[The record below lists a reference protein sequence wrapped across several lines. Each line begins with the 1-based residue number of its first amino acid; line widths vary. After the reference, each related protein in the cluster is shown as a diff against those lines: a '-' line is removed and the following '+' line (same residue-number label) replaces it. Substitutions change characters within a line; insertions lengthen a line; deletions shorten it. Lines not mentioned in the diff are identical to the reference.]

1 MTELE
6 NDWWDDDN
14 FEVSDR
20 INAMQ
25 NEIERLRELCE
36 LLKEQNQSL
45 KQTISSI
52 IRPKGKSWLTVDLE
66 GNLATRDTISGAGM
80 KYE

>member
-14 FEVSDR
+14 IEVSDR

-45 KQTISSI
+45 KQTISST
-52 IRPKGKSWLTVDLE
+52 IRPKGKSWLTLDSE
-66 GNLATRDTISGAGM
+66 GNLATREL
-80 KYE
+80 YE

>member
-6 NDWWDDDN
+6 NDWWNDDSI
-14 FEVSDR
+14 EVSDR

-45 KQTISSI
+45 KQTLSSS
-52 IRPKGKSWLTVDLE
+52 IRPKGKSWLTVNLE
-66 GNLATRDTISGAGM
+66 GNLVTREL
-80 KYE
+80 YE

>member
-1 MTELE
+1 M

-14 FEVSDR
+14 FEVCDR

-45 KQTISSI
+45 KQTISST
-52 IRPKGKSWLTVDLE
+52 IRPKGKSWLTLDSE
-66 GNLATRDTISGAGM
+66 GNLATREL
-80 KYE
+80 YE

>member
-1 MTELE
+1 M

-14 FEVSDR
+14 IEVCDR

-45 KQTISSI
+45 KQTISST
-52 IRPKGKSWLTVDLE
+52 IRPKGKSWLTLDSE
-66 GNLATRDTISGAGM
+66 GNLATREL
-80 KYE
+80 YE

>member
-1 MTELE
+1 M

-14 FEVSDR
+14 IEVSDR

-66 GNLATRDTISGAGM
+66 GNLATRETI
-80 KYE
+80 

>member
-1 MTELE
+1 M

-14 FEVSDR
+14 IEVSDR

-66 GNLATRDTISGAGM
+66 GNLATREII
-80 KYE
+80 

>member
-66 GNLATRDTISGAGM
+66 GNLATRDTISGAGD
-80 KYE
+80 EI